1 MSKYEFFLNA
11 IDALREMERGKL
23 NLSRET
29 LIELD
34 RFFREQILT
43 TTELNDRERGIVLE
57 YYLKSA

>member
-1 MSKYEFFLNA
+1 MSEVERFKRA
-11 IDALREMERGKL
+11 IDRLHEMERGKL

-34 RFFREQILT
+34 RFFRWQILHSP
-43 TTELNDRERGIVLE
+43 ELNDRERGEVIE